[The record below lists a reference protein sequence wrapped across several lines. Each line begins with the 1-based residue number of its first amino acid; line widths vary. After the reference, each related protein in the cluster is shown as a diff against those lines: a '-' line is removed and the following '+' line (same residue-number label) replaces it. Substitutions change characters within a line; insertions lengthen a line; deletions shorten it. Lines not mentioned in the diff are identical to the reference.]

1 MPSENR
7 QMDQQA
13 SMAISGYQ
21 QTQKAVDTNREP
33 ATAEVDA
40 IVLRQAAD
48 RLQKAQQSPAED
60 YFEETLLYNQL
71 IWTVIQSEMTA
82 ENPLSPEIKANLVSL
97 SIFVDKQTAKA
108 IGTREPELLDAL
120 IDINR
125 NISLGLERQ
134 LSEQLAP
141 RKQNLDGANA
151 LTPLSCR

>member
-1 MPSENR
+1 MLPTSWKQGTEAVESENR

-13 SMAISGYQ
+13 SAAIIGYQ
-21 QTQKAVDTNREP
+21 QTQKTVDTNRE
-33 ATAEVDA
+33 ATTAEVDS

-48 RLQKAQQSPAED
+48 RLQKSQQMPDDD

-82 ENPLSPEIKANLVSL
+82 ENPLSEEIKANLISL

-108 IGTREPELLDAL
+108 IGTREPELLNTL

-125 NISLGLERQ
+125 NISLGLERR
-134 LSEQLAP
+134 LPEQPAP
-141 RKQNLDGANA
+141 
-151 LTPLSCR
+151 

>member
-1 MPSENR
+1 
-7 QMDQQA
+7 
-13 SMAISGYQ
+13 MAISGYR
-21 QTQKAVDTNREP
+21 QTQKTVDTNREP

-97 SIFVDKQTAKA
+97 SIFVDKQTVKA
-108 IGTREPELLDAL
+108 IGTREPELLNTL

-125 NISLGLERQ
+125 NISLGLERRV
-134 LSEQLAP
+134 SEQPA
-141 RKQNLDGANA
+141 
-151 LTPLSCR
+151 T

>member
-1 MPSENR
+1 MA
-7 QMDQQA
+7 QQA
-13 SMAISGYQ
+13 SKAIIGYQ
-21 QTQKAVDTNREP
+21 QTQKTVDDNREA

-40 IVLRQAAD
+40 MVLRQAAE
-48 RLQKAQQSPAED
+48 RLQKAQQLPDED

-82 ENPLSPEIKANLVSL
+82 ENPLSEEIKANLVSL

-108 IGTREPELLDAL
+108 IGTRKPELLDTL

-134 LSEQLAP
+134 VPEQPA
-141 RKQNLDGANA
+141 
-151 LTPLSCR
+151 T

>member
-1 MPSENR
+1 MG
-7 QMDQQA
+7 
-13 SMAISGYQ
+13 IIGYQ
-21 QTQKAVDTNREP
+21 QTQKTVDSNRNP

-40 IVLRQAAD
+40 IVLRQAAE
-48 RLQKAQQSPAED
+48 RLQKAQQLPDED

-82 ENPLSPEIKANLVSL
+82 ENPLSEEIKANLVSL

-108 IGTREPELLDAL
+108 IGTREPDLLNTL

-134 LSEQLAP
+134 VPEQ
-141 RKQNLDGANA
+141 
-151 LTPLSCR
+151 TTT